1 MQLLCLELYLFI
13 FFNSVATFSLF
24 FFKALGLFYCRLW
37 LNLVTEL
44 FWSVSIWSLL
54 LLIMLSVLLICL
66 VGEDS
71 IREEIWNSEALSLN
85 SRKSLW
91 VEVGP
96 RLSCTDR
103 VWERASTWSL
113 QGKSSLGTETVFK
126 LRFTARLSVDSVTGT
141 LPTSLASL
149 HRLPPGLLVSSQER
163 KDQSVLLHMLLPLPA
178 QASSPLPPGAPL
190 RSPLPSGLQ
199 VSILGRT
206 FPGSS
211 LAHLWPSAHACPC
224 VPQPCHTHVGQRS

>member
-1 MQLLCLELYLFI
+1 MQLLCLELYLF
-13 FFNSVATFSLF
+13 FLNSVATFSLF
-24 FFKALGLFYCRLW
+24 FFFKALGLFYCWLW
-37 LNLVTEL
+37 LDLVTEL

-54 LLIMLSVLLICL
+54 LLIMLSVLLIFL

-71 IREEIWNSEALSLN
+71 IREEIWNSEALNLN

-103 VWERASTWSL
+103 VLERVLTWSL

-126 LRFTARLSVDSVTGT
+126 LRFTARHSVDSVNGT

-163 KDQSVLLHMLLPLPA
+163 KDQSVLLHRLLPLPA
-178 QASSPLPPGAPL
+178 QASSHLPAGAL
-190 RSPLPSGLQ
+190 LWSPLPSGLQ

-206 FPGSS
+206 FPG
-211 LAHLWPSAHACPC
+211 AHACPC
-224 VPQPCHTHVGQRS
+224 VPQPRRTHVGQRS